1 MSHYKKPSPKKI
13 YATEKIEL
21 PDNPYNCLR
30 CNKEYNE
37 KNNDMYSNDIAEY
50 CRYLGYC
57 GEKCWDK
64 LTDYEQHETAEEA
77 FLTGSTHK
85 HEHKFYLKNVK
96 GYR

>member
-37 KNNDMYSNDIAEY
+37 KNNDMYSND
-50 CRYLGYC
+50 
-57 GEKCWDK
+57 
-64 LTDYEQHETAEEA
+64 
-77 FLTGSTHK
+77 
-85 HEHKFYLKNVK
+85 
-96 GYR
+96 